1 MNEIKL
7 SIKVRRP
14 TYVSSRI
21 KIFSS
26 QLCRVFLNFRARSLS
41 GTLLHIFAPIR
52 ENKFFIWLMV
62 RSRVFNRVSRQA
74 KVILRK
80 WDFFPLAFRNSFFPA
95 NQTKYVHFSFFLLYI
110 LCTISCRMGIIF
122 WLNRPLQ
129 HQYAGYLFEFS
140 LYIRKQANFLSGNHE
155 MLVFVRDWFHSSVSR
170 SPSWFTDTFFLP
182 IFLFISIYY

>member
-7 SIKVRRP
+7 SIKVGRP

-80 WDFFPLAFRNSFFPA
+80 WDFFPLAFRNSFFQ
-95 NQTKYVHFSFFLLYI
+95 QTRQNMF
-110 LCTISCRMGIIF
+110 
-122 WLNRPLQ
+122 
-129 HQYAGYLFEFS
+129 
-140 LYIRKQANFLSGNHE
+140 
-155 MLVFVRDWFHSSVSR
+155 
-170 SPSWFTDTFFLP
+170 
-182 IFLFISIYY
+182 IFLFPPLHFVYHQLQNGYYFLAKSSIAASVRRLFVRIQPVYT

>member
-80 WDFFPLAFRNSFFPA
+80 WDFFPLAFRNSFFQ
-95 NQTKYVHFSFFLLYI
+95 QTRQNMFIFPFSSTTSDFVYHQLQNGYYFLAKSSIAASVRRL
-110 LCTISCRMGIIF
+110 
-122 WLNRPLQ
+122 
-129 HQYAGYLFEFS
+129 
-140 LYIRKQANFLSGNHE
+140 
-155 MLVFVRDWFHSSVSR
+155 FVRIQPVY
-170 SPSWFTDTFFLP
+170 T
-182 IFLFISIYY
+182 